1 MFPTGQPGLAL
12 LLVRAALSV
21 MLMDGLSGRLA
32 QLGSVWFLL
41 APGALGLALCLGFLT
56 PVVCVLS
63 VLLQVTT
70 FLTAGG
76 AIEAVHVCA
85 VLNSVALAMLGPGGY
100 SLDARL
106 FGRRHVVFPPSS
118 NADDP

>member
-12 LLVRAALSV
+12 LLVRMALGV

-41 APGALGLALCLGFLT
+41 APGALALALCLGFLT

-63 VLLQVTT
+63 ILLQVTT

-106 FGRRHVVFPPSS
+106 FGRRQVVFPPS
-118 NADDP
+118 AHGDDP

>member
-1 MFPTGQPGLAL
+1 MAL
-12 LLVRAALSV
+12 GV

-41 APGALGLALCLGFLT
+41 APGALALALCLGFLT

-63 VLLQVTT
+63 ILLQVTT

-85 VLNSVALAMLGPGGY
+85 VLNSVALAMLGQTPF
-100 SLDARL
+100 L
-106 FGRRHVVFPPSS
+106 
-118 NADDP
+118 AD